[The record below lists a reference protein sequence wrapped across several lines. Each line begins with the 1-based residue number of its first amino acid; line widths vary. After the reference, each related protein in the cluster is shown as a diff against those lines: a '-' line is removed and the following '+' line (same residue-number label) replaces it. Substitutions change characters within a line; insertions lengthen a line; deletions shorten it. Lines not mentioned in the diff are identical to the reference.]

1 MASFGHIF
9 NFAGYRTP
17 KTIWKHAGGVVEGD
31 GDSKIN
37 YGKGVTKRAYEGS
50 SQEGGITA
58 IIVTGMVKIHQENKI
73 TLRKCNFPKNL
84 SDIPECVLELHSDA
98 RV

>member
-31 GDSKIN
+31 GEGKIN
-37 YGKGVTKRAYEGS
+37 YGKGVTKRTCEGTCS

-58 IIVTGMVKIHQENKI
+58 IIVTGMVKI
-73 TLRKCNFPKNL
+73 
-84 SDIPECVLELHSDA
+84 
-98 RV
+98 